1 MLYCYTYHCHHHL
14 GPHNSHHHDESP
26 SLTGDVM
33 IKLLRSMI
41 CLDILQSFIGVHD
54 RYSGWS
60 TAYTVQTVLLQL
72 ASFLFETDAFLK
84 RNES

>member
-1 MLYCYTYHCHHHL
+1 M
-14 GPHNSHHHDESP
+14 
-26 SLTGDVM
+26 
-33 IKLLRSMI
+33 LRSMI

-84 RNES
+84 RNESWGASRSPKPDGAEEIHKKLAIFFTS